1 MAIKKKDSG
10 SKQDGTPRTI
20 RVYGTKISSGKLA
33 EVLGMNAK
41 SIQENDKLVRADDGQ
56 IDVFGTWL
64 KYESMETARLKREEI
79 DTNIRYMRYLML
91 RGKLVS
97 RELVELAWT
106 EEWGRMKEAFLA
118 LAERLAPELA
128 ALTDIRM
135 VRARLS
141 EAYIDTMHTLSDTWT
156 PPEGKGRAGI
166 ETSSN
171 PNDFDQPRAIAGPKV

>member
-1 MAIKKKDSG
+1 VAIKKKTRAP
-10 SKQDGTPRTI
+10 SKTGRRNN
-20 RVYGTKISSGKLA
+20 RVYGTKISSSKLA
-33 EVLGMNAK
+33 EALGMNAK

-56 IDVFGTWL
+56 IDVFGSWL

-97 RELVELAWT
+97 RELVEQAWT

-118 LAERLAPELA
+118 LAERMAPELA

-141 EAYIDTMHTLSDTWT
+141 EAYIDTMRTLSETWT
-156 PPEGKGRAGI
+156 PPEGKGSAGI